1 MSANTVI
8 SPGSTPAVTS
18 PELVLV
24 DAALGRRARDEL
36 AAPADTLARLEQDI
50 WRRRLAALEGANAP
64 SPPTTRPARVPR
76 RAVAASGVA
85 AGLAAALLLG
95 VNVNLRGDPA
105 GADPTDPRLQA
116 AKPIRPVQPTTTTS
130 AAKPAPAPTPH
141 ASART
146 FAWAP
151 SPGASGYHVEFFL
164 GAKRVLARQ
173 VADARLTL
181 PTTWS
186 EGGRKRRLEP
196 GTYRWYVWPIV
207 DGLRSSQAVVQAD
220 LVLP

>member
-24 DAALGRRARDEL
+24 DAALARRARDEL

-64 SPPTTRPARVPR
+64 PPPATRRARVPR
-76 RAVAASGVA
+76 RAVAASGIA

-105 GADPTDPRLQA
+105 GADPNDPGLQA
-116 AKPIRPVQPTTTTS
+116 AKPIRPVQPSTTTR
-130 AAKPAPAPTPH
+130 AANPAPTPR

-151 SPGASGYHVEFFL
+151 SPDASGYHVEFFL

-181 PTTWS
+181 PATWS